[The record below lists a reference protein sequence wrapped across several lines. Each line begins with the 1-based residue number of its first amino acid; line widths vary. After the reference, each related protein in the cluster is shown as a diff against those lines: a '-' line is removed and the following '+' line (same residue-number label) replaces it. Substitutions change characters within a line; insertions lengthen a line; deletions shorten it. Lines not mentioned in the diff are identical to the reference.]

1 MCTLTHMETTYA
13 RTRQS
18 EKISAHHEIPEHQP
32 QERDE
37 ISAHHDTYPRLKNG
51 VYINRA
57 SATEEKSIYV
67 ATSNH
72 AIEIFHG
79 GARAIIAQLNGAQ
92 TPEEISSRLSAPME
106 VIDKVLTELKDA
118 NFIDTVR
125 NKITLHNRFQST
137 IASRAAHTEDQ
148 SLDAAF
154 SQLQKRLAPELSQ
167 ATWLAGVNDGGVG
180 LLSTRQNFGIEI
192 FGSSRTA
199 TLICSILLA
208 SGVTNT
214 RIARTATQQHPTI
227 NDSDLGSGALRT
239 SDIGLNFRG
248 RLEELS
254 REWSLFPVA
263 SRGGSIH
270 KPPTELIPERNL
282 RILVGGYDPE
292 LIEHFTRDGHDH
304 LFVGKLAGGVATCGP
319 LVRPGSTPCVQC
331 LSLGAEERYGRFH
344 THLTATNGTSD
355 EMPIA
360 IAHQLAAITA
370 HAALRLIDTGD
381 SPLMGAQIYLNYLE
395 PFTPSMN
402 RFSRHPQC
410 TCLWSDVPE

>member
-1 MCTLTHMETTYA
+1 M
-13 RTRQS
+13 
-18 EKISAHHEIPEHQP
+18 
-32 QERDE
+32 
-37 ISAHHDTYPRLKNG
+37 
-51 VYINRA
+51 
-57 SATEEKSIYV
+57 
-67 ATSNH
+67 
-72 AIEIFHG
+72 
-79 GARAIIAQLNGAQ
+79 
-92 TPEEISSRLSAPME
+92 
-106 VIDKVLTELKDA
+106 
-118 NFIDTVR
+118 
-125 NKITLHNRFQST
+125 
-137 IASRAAHTEDQ
+137 
-148 SLDAAF
+148 
-154 SQLQKRLAPELSQ
+154 
-167 ATWLAGVNDGGVG
+167 
-180 LLSTRQNFGIEI
+180 
-192 FGSSRTA
+192 
-199 TLICSILLA
+199 
-208 SGVTNT
+208 
-214 RIARTATQQHPTI
+214 
-227 NDSDLGSGALRT
+227 LRT

-263 SRGGSIH
+263 SHGSAIH
-270 KPPTELIPERNL
+270 KPTAELIPERNL

-292 LIEHFTRDGHDH
+292 LIEYFTRDGHDH

-344 THLTATNGTSD
+344 TQLAATNGTSD